1 VSGSAS
7 SRGLM
12 QEHAF
17 VRDFVIQ
24 VPWWA
29 GVLILVAI
37 ALGVWKLAKILL
49 ALVSD

>member
-1 VSGSAS
+1 
-7 SRGLM
+7 M
-12 QEHAF
+12 QEQAYVHAF
-17 VRDFVIQ
+17 AVQ

>member
-1 VSGSAS
+1 
-7 SRGLM
+7 M

-29 GVLILVAI
+29 GVLIILGI
-37 ALGVWKLAKILL
+37 AVGVWKLAKILVG
-49 ALVSD
+49 LVSD